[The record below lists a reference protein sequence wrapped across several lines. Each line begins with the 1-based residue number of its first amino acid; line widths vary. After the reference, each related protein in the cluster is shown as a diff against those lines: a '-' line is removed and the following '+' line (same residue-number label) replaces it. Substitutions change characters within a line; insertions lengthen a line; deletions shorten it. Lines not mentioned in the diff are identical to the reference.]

1 MTNGLPLPL
10 VDPIHT
16 NPNLPSSSIGNH
28 QTQATNDKFKKM
40 LEPHVKSY
48 DYFCNEALTAMG
60 NDNGGIPRYN
70 VEIFE
75 NKRDAVKPEV
85 GSKGKLLVWYVTS
98 LVWSRLIVE

>member
-1 MTNGLPLPL
+1 
-10 VDPIHT
+10 
-16 NPNLPSSSIGNH
+16 
-28 QTQATNDKFKKM
+28 M

-75 NKRDAVKPEV
+75 NKRDAVKPEI
-85 GSKGKLLVWYVTS
+85 GSKGKFTS
-98 LVWSRLIVE
+98 VGWGFRLIGSERVSRRRDWRASPVFNDEAPWITMALHGVESFIIPIHIVI